1 MTLNGALR
9 KSSRSLSHLLMSS
22 CPILSALLLGSSSS
36 GRHQTLRRM
45 VQIRNGIAELLHR
58 APPILT
64 ADTLNVIC
72 DFLNQ
77 YIQFHGFL
85 CRKHFGCLLQIYQA
99 TLLPTIIEVC
109 QNVTKLLEK
118 LHRDYF
124 LSGLSE

>member
-9 KSSRSLSHLLMSS
+9 KSSRLLSHLLMSS

-77 YIQFHGFL
+77 YIQFY
-85 CRKHFGCLLQIYQA
+85 GCFMQE
-99 TLLPTIIEVC
+99 TLWLFVANLPGYTFT
-109 QNVTKLLEK
+109 NYY
-118 LHRDYF
+118 R
-124 LSGLSE
+124 GLSKCDKAVGKTT